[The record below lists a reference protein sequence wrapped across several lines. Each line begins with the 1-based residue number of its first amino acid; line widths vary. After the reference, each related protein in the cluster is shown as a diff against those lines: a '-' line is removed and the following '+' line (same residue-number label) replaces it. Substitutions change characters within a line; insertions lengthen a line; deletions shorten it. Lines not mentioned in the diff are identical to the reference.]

1 MQMKIS
7 DIRGTVELKNGIPMP
22 YFGFGVFQVHD
33 GEEVIQAVKY
43 ALSAGYRHI
52 DTASLYGNERGVGRA
67 VTETGIPHKEI
78 FVTSK
83 VWNSDQGYDSTL
95 RAFDKSLKLL
105 GFEYLDLYLVHWPV
119 KEKYIDTWRALEH
132 LYAEGRVRAIGVSN
146 FLQHHLEDLLL
157 HCETVPM
164 VNQMEFHPRLVQQ
177 KLMDYCSAHTIQYE
191 AWSPLMQGKIFG
203 IKELH
208 AFGSKYGKNA
218 GQIVLRWSL
227 QKGVVTIPKS
237 VHRERIIS
245 NAQVFDFEIT
255 VEDMLAIDRLD
266 LNQRVGADPD
276 NFNF

>member
-1 MQMKIS
+1 MKIS
-7 DIRGTVELKNGIPMP
+7 DIRGTVELKNGVPMP
-22 YFGFGVFQVHD
+22 YFGLGVFQVHD
-33 GEEVIQAVKY
+33 GEEVIQAVKD

-67 VTETGIPHKEI
+67 VAETGIPRKEI

-119 KEKYIDTWRALEH
+119 KGKYLDTWKALER
-132 LYAEGRVRAIGVSN
+132 LYSEDQVRAIGVSN
-146 FLQHHLEDLLL
+146 FLQ
-157 HCETVPM
+157 
-164 VNQMEFHPRLVQQ
+164 QFHPRLVQQ
-177 KLMDYCSAHTIQYE
+177 RLMDYCSSHTIQYE
-191 AWSPLMQGKIFG
+191 AWSPLMQGKIFSV
-203 IKELH
+203 KELQ
-208 AFGSKYGKNA
+208 ALGAIYRKDV

-255 VEDMLAIDRLD
+255 AEDMLAIDRLD